1 MSTQQIDISS
11 LFNFIQNDQFEEAKT
26 FLSKYLDKFDINSY
40 VTWIVSNDNG
50 VLDEK
55 ESTLTPLYL
64 ATKLKRI
71 PFIQLFLDNGA
82 DSKKVVFDDGEGL
95 FVSSYDYAILT
106 KNEALKKLFS
116 KYSQQGQ
123 MLSTRTKTR
132 SKNTTVF
139 DFASNKTKRG
149 RKPKSK
155 EATRII
161 QSF

>member
-11 LFNFIQNDQFEEAKT
+11 LFHFIQNDQFEEAKT

-40 VTWIVSNDNG
+40 FTWIIGDDG
-50 VLDEK
+50 ETGEK

-64 ATKLKRI
+64 ATKLKRT
-71 PFIQLFLDNGA
+71 PFIQLFLDNGS
-82 DSKKVVFDDGEGL
+82 DSKKVVFDDCEGL
-95 FVSSYDYAILT
+95 FVSAYDYAILT
-106 KNEALKKLFS
+106 KNESLKKLFS

-132 SKNTTVF
+132 SKNTPVF

-155 EATRII
+155 EAIGMV